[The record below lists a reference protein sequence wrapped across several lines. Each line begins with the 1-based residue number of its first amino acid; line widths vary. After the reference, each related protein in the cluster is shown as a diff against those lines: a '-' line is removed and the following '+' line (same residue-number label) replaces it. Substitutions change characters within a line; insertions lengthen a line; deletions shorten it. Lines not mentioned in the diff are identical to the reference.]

1 MKTGEGSTSRRA
13 LLGAMGAGWL
23 GAVLPWRVA
32 QAQGQGGRPLRLIL
46 PISVGSGVDTI
57 VRSAGP
63 ALNQAFGQSVVVENQ
78 PGAGGILGTSAIVRA
93 TPDGNTLGVVSNNHV
108 IFPSVLKSVP
118 FDPIKDITPIS
129 LIGTTP
135 MLLVVNPKKLPQGNV
150 GDLVAALRAKPD
162 AYNYGS
168 SGNGTILHLGCELFL
183 QQNAL
188 KIRHI
193 PYKGTG
199 PMVADIISGQV
210 DFGVTSLPSILPHLK
225 SGALKAIG
233 TGSRTRSAAAPE
245 IPTLREQG
253 MPDYEVEGWFA
264 AVGPAHLPGAQV
276 QRAYQAFAAAYRD
289 PDTRKAMDVQGN
301 VITLR
306 DPADTAAYFA
316 SEMRKYAQVVKNA
329 DIEAQ

>member
-1 MKTGEGSTSRRA
+1 MKTIEHSTLRRT
-13 LLGAMGAGWL
+13 LLGAMGAGML
-23 GAVLPWRVA
+23 GAALPWRIA
-32 QAQGQGGRPLRLIL
+32 QAQSARPLRLIL

-63 ALNQAFGQSVVVENQ
+63 ALNHAFGQSVVVENQ
-78 PGAGGILGTSAIVRA
+78 PGAGGIVGTSAIVRA
-93 TPDGNTLGVVSNNHV
+93 PADGNTLGVVSNNHV

-129 LIGTTP
+129 VIGTTP
-135 MLLVVNPKKLPQGNV
+135 LLLVVNPKKLPQRNV
-150 GDLVAALRAKPD
+150 RDLVAALRANPD

-168 SGNGTILHLGCELFL
+168 SGNGTILHLACEMFL
-183 QQNAL
+183 QQNGL

-225 SGALKAIG
+225 SGALRAIG
-233 TGSRTRSAAAPE
+233 TGSSERSPAAPE

-253 MPDYEVEGWFA
+253 MPDYEAVGWFA
-264 AVGPAHLPGAQV
+264 VIGPAHLPPEQV
-276 QRAYQAFAAAYRD
+276 QRAYQGFATAYRD
-289 PDTRKAMDVQGN
+289 PETRKAMDVQGN

-306 DPADTAAYFA
+306 APAETAAFFE

-329 DIEAQ
+329 NIEAQ

>member
-1 MKTGEGSTSRRA
+1 MKAFDRSVTRRGM
-13 LLGAMGAGWL
+13 LGVLGAGMLMAPFAL
-23 GAVLPWRVA
+23 RVA
-32 QAQGQGGRPLRLIL
+32 RAQDSARPVRLIL

-63 ALNQAFGQSVVVENQ
+63 ALNRAFGQSVVVENQ

-93 TPDGNTLGVVSNNHV
+93 TADGHTLGVVSNNHV

-118 FDPIKDITPIS
+118 FDPILDITPIS
-129 LIGTTP
+129 IIGATP
-135 MLLVVNPKKLPQGNV
+135 LLLVVNPVKLPYTNV
-150 GDLVAALRAKPD
+150 RDLVAALRTKPD

-183 QQNAL
+183 QQNGL

-199 PMVADIISGQV
+199 PMVTDIMSGQV

-233 TGSRTRSAAAPE
+233 VGSKERSPAAPE
-245 IPTLREQG
+245 IPTIREQG

-264 AVGPAHLPGAQV
+264 VIGPAKLPADQV
-276 QRAYQAFAAAYRD
+276 RRVYRAFDAAYHD
-289 PDTRKAMDVQGN
+289 PETKKAMDVQGN
-301 VITLR
+301 RITML
-306 DPADTAAYFA
+306 DPAKSLDYFK
-316 SEMRKYAQVVKNA
+316 SETRKYAAIVKNA
-329 DIEAQ
+329 NIELQ

>member
-1 MKTGEGSTSRRA
+1 MKTHDISCTRRGM
-13 LLGAMGAGWL
+13 LGVLGAGML
-23 GAVLPWRVA
+23 GVALPLRVA
-32 QAQGQGGRPLRLIL
+32 RAQDSARPVRLIL

-63 ALNQAFGQSVVVENQ
+63 ALNRAFGQSVVVENQ

-93 TPDGNTLGVVSNNHV
+93 TADGHTLGVVSNNHV

-118 FDPIKDITPIS
+118 FDPIQDITPIS
-129 LIGTTP
+129 VIGTTP
-135 MLLVVNPKKLPQGNV
+135 LLLVVNPTKLPYSNV
-150 GDLVAALRAKPD
+150 RDLVAALRAKPD

-183 QQNAL
+183 QQSGL

-199 PMVADIISGQV
+199 PMVTDIMSGQV

-233 TGSRTRSAAAPE
+233 VGSKERSPAAPD
-245 IPTLREQG
+245 IPTIREQG

-264 AVGPAHLPGAQV
+264 VIGPAKLQADQV
-276 QRAYQAFAAAYRD
+276 RRVYKAFEAAYRD
-289 PDTRKAMDVQGN
+289 PETKKAMDLQGN
-301 VITLR
+301 RITMR
-306 DPADTAAYFA
+306 DSADTVEYFK
-316 SEMRKYAQVVKNA
+316 SETRKYAQIVKNA
-329 DIEAQ
+329 NIELQ

>member
-1 MKTGEGSTSRRA
+1 M
-13 LLGAMGAGWL
+13 
-23 GAVLPWRVA
+23 PWRAGQA
-32 QAQGQGGRPLRLIL
+32 QASRPLRLIL

-63 ALNQAFGQSVVVENQ
+63 ALNQAFGQTVVVENQ
-78 PGAGGILGTSAIVRA
+78 PGAGGILGTSAIARA
-93 TPDGNTLGVVSNNHV
+93 TADGNTLGVVSNNHV
-108 IFPSVLKSVP
+108 IFPSVLKSLP
-118 FDPIKDITPIS
+118 FDPIKDITPIT

-135 MLLVVNPKKLPQGNV
+135 LLLVVNPTKLPQGNV
-150 GDLVAALRAKPD
+150 HDLVAALGANPD

-168 SGNGTILHLGCELFL
+168 SGNGTILHLACELFL
-183 QQNAL
+183 QQNGL

-199 PMVADIISGQV
+199 PMVSDIIGGQV

-233 TGSRTRSAAAPE
+233 TGSKERSAAAPE

-264 AVGPAHLPGAQV
+264 AIGPARLEAGQV
-276 QRAYQAFAAAYRD
+276 QRAYEAFAKAYRD
-289 PDTRKAMDVQGN
+289 PVTRKAMDQQGN
-301 VITLR
+301 LITLR
-306 DPADTAAYFA
+306 NPSDTAAYFQN
-316 SEMRKYAQVVKNA
+316 EMRKYAQVVRA
-329 DIEAQ
+329 ARIEPQ

>member
-1 MKTGEGSTSRRA
+1 MKERNISYTRRSI
-13 LLGAMGAGWL
+13 LGAMGAGML
-23 GAVLPWRVA
+23 GAALPLRWA
-32 QAQGQGGRPLRLIL
+32 QAQNEARPVRLIL

-63 ALNQAFGQSVVVENQ
+63 ALNHAFGQSVVVENQ
-78 PGAGGILGTSAIVRA
+78 PGAGGILGTSTIVRA
-93 TPDGNTLGVVSNNHV
+93 TADGNTLGVVSNNHV

-118 FDPIKDITPIS
+118 FDPIQDITPIS
-129 LIGTTP
+129 IIGTTP
-135 MLLVVNPKKLPQGNV
+135 LLLVVNPKNLPYGNV
-150 GDLVAALRAKPD
+150 RDLVAALRAKPD

-183 QQNAL
+183 QQNGL

-199 PMVADIISGQV
+199 PMVTDLISGQV

-233 TGSRTRSAAAPE
+233 VGSKERSAAAPD
-245 IPTLREQG
+245 ILSLREQG

-264 AVGPAHLPGAQV
+264 VIGPAKLNAGQV
-276 QRAYQAFAAAYRD
+276 QRVYKAFAAAYHD
-289 PDTRKAMDVQGN
+289 PETKKAMDMQGN
-301 VITLR
+301 LITMR
-306 DPADTAAYFA
+306 SPSDTADYFK
-316 SEMRKYAQVVKNA
+316 SEMQKYARIVKAAN
-329 DIEAQ
+329 IEPQ